1 MLEITANQVTKLRT
15 KNWVETNVDAKA
27 GDNPINVDKEVVFIT
42 WAPFTDCISE
52 INNTQID
59 NAEDIDVVMAMYNLV
74 EYSDNYLKIS
84 GSYDNITEM
93 KQLLLMLILFP
104 IFLLLVRVL
113 PLNLNKIN
121 RQNSSWW

>member
-74 EYSDNYLKIS
+74 EYSDNYFKIS

-121 RQNSSWW
+121 RQNS

>member
-104 IFLLLVRVL
+104 IFLLLIRVL
-113 PLNLNKIN
+113 PLNLNKLN
-121 RQNSSWW
+121 RQNS

>member
-15 KNWVETNVDAKA
+15 KNWVEINVDAKA

-121 RQNSSWW
+121 RQNS

>member
-84 GSYDNITEM
+84 GSYDNNTEM

-121 RQNSSWW
+121 RQNS

>member
-1 MLEITANQVTKLRT
+1 MLEITANQVTKLRI
-15 KNWVETNVDAKA
+15 KNWVEKNVDAKA

-121 RQNSSWW
+121 RQNS

>member
-1 MLEITANQVTKLRT
+1 MT
-15 KNWVETNVDAKA
+15 KNWVETNVDPKA

-104 IFLLLVRVL
+104 IFLLLIRVL

-121 RQNSSWW
+121 MQNS

>member
-104 IFLLLVRVL
+104 IFLLLIRVL

-121 RQNSSWW
+121 RQNS

>member
-15 KNWVETNVDAKA
+15 KNWVETNVDPKA

-121 RQNSSWW
+121 RQNS

>member
-121 RQNSSWW
+121 RQNS

>member
-74 EYSDNYLKIS
+74 EYSNNYLKIS

-121 RQNSSWW
+121 RQNS

>member
-113 PLNLNKIN
+113 PLNLNKII
-121 RQNSSWW
+121 RQNS

>member
-15 KNWVETNVDAKA
+15 KNWVETNVDPKA

-104 IFLLLVRVL
+104 IFLLLIRVL

-121 RQNSSWW
+121 RQNS

>member
-104 IFLLLVRVL
+104 IFLLLIRVL

-121 RQNSSWW
+121 SQNS

>member
-1 MLEITANQVTKLRT
+1 MLSKEREIFK
-15 KNWVETNVDAKA
+15 KIWIETNFDAKA

-42 WAPFTDCISE
+42 CAPFTDCISE
-52 INNTQID
+52 INNTQIH

-74 EYSDNYLKIS
+74 EYSNNYLKIS

-93 KQLLLMLILFP
+93 KQLLLMLILFL
-104 IFLLLVRVL
+104 IFLLLIRIL

-121 RQNSSWW
+121 RQNS

>member
-1 MLEITANQVTKLRT
+1 MLEITANQVTKLRI

-121 RQNSSWW
+121 RQNS

>member
-15 KNWVETNVDAKA
+15 KNWVETNVDVKA

-104 IFLLLVRVL
+104 TFLLLVRVL

-121 RQNSSWW
+121 RQNS

>member
-59 NAEDIDVVMAMYNLV
+59 NTEDIDVVMAMYNLV
-74 EYSDNYLKIS
+74 EYSDNYFKIS

-93 KQLLLMLILFP
+93 KQLLLMLIVFP

-121 RQNSSWW
+121 RQNS

>member
-59 NAEDIDVVMAMYNLV
+59 NAEDIDVVMAVYNLV

-121 RQNSSWW
+121 RQNS

>member
-15 KNWVETNVDAKA
+15 KNWVETNVDPKA

-104 IFLLLVRVL
+104 IFLLLIRVL
-113 PLNLNKIN
+113 PLNLNKLN
-121 RQNSSWW
+121 RQNS

>member
-15 KNWVETNVDAKA
+15 KNWVETNVDVKA

-121 RQNSSWW
+121 RQNS

>member
-93 KQLLLMLILFP
+93 KKLLLMLILFP
-104 IFLLLVRVL
+104 IFLLLIRVL

-121 RQNSSWW
+121 RQNS